1 MVWHSHLFK
10 NFPQFVVLHT
20 VEGFGIVNKVEVDDF
35 PELSCLFSDRTDV
48 GNLTSVP
55 LSFLIPAEHLQVHSS
70 WTTALS
76 NSMKL

>member
-1 MVWHSHLFK
+1 MI
-10 NFPQFVVLHT
+10 HT
-20 VEGFGIVNKVEVDDF
+20 VEGFGIVNKVEVDVF
-35 PELSCLFSDRTDV
+35 LELTCIFSDQMDV